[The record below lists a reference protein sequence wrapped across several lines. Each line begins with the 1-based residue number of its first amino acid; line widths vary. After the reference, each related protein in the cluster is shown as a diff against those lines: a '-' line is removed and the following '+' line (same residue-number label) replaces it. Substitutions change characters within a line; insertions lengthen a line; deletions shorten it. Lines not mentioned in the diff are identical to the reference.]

1 MSVPE
6 LEQRTCR
13 AYCLASR
20 WLSGHLNSPRTL
32 YIDSLHVPVSD
43 VKFLPG
49 RCGEWILTVSKGIW
63 DVLTIWDL
71 RSSDKNE
78 TRKTCEWSLR
88 GALFNGIAL
97 NTDPGSDA
105 TLAVSVSNDG
115 EQMIHLLL
123 LRSDQNGG
131 LSIQTTVTISS
142 SMKPTKLEGD
152 LLAVSD
158 EVSQT
163 VVWNWRARTSAILK
177 QPDGEAGLWQP
188 NRIIQVV
195 FANQSVLVIRA
206 CSIHLFPYPELQEM
220 PLTYTPIAQHSFGW
234 IDGVCVT
241 PTRTLTP
248 SLSIL
253 LRGESDDPWTSGQHS
268 LNHYTLLPNLNA
280 ATDQDVRPSPYIF
293 PPALIAKVPAV
304 RGTLRCRNV
313 VLGPC
318 GTAAWIQPQDRA
330 VVGLTWTSDE
340 GYPLQAIHSISGKES
355 LMLAAFPGPLT
366 RDGEGWKQDDV
377 GIDVAGIRSTA
388 VFTNELNN
396 WTALDYDEEVG
407 PTHPHHQLS
416 GNRRIILVA
425 YSQRTL
431 IFYFGA
437 VMIQLPVDL
446 IDEVVH
452 HLRGDVETLS
462 QCCQVSHA
470 FLIPS
475 RKALFTIIRFDRAV
489 YSSGLT
495 TSPDYPYD
503 DSKLRETQKRWKLFY
518 AFLIANPQY
527 ISCIEELWL
536 NGLTWAIKENT
547 FPALLVRLEESKNL
561 RVLSL
566 AFSVGTLEGWSVL
579 PMAISEPLTALFR
592 SPYLHTLRIHITD
605 RCACTIPPNV
615 FAAVAP
621 TLKRLYVG
629 GESIYSVI
637 SGSWCPHLYPVDP
650 PRPILREK
658 PVKLEVLEIG
668 CHDTPRFRDFLLGP
682 YSPFDLSNVKVV
694 TIRGWSDPDGLSDII
709 KLVERSIESLVW
721 FHPRARNGS
730 FVESTQ
736 LWSMKRLCSLTLIM
750 AEQHHVDT
758 VFKFLGRGAIPDS
771 LTCITMYIDDD
782 VGTLRSDSCQSS
794 IDRKL
799 GDLITIFGRRD
810 VRIVMLRRV
819 TMLNERSL
827 AMMKNYFPQ
836 LSKKA
841 RLAVVEEDM
850 LTFEKN
856 IRALVSGS

>member
-1 MSVPE
+1 
-6 LEQRTCR
+6 
-13 AYCLASR
+13 
-20 WLSGHLNSPRTL
+20 
-32 YIDSLHVPVSD
+32 
-43 VKFLPG
+43 
-49 RCGEWILTVSKGIW
+49 
-63 DVLTIWDL
+63 
-71 RSSDKNE
+71 
-78 TRKTCEWSLR
+78 
-88 GALFNGIAL
+88 
-97 NTDPGSDA
+97 
-105 TLAVSVSNDG
+105 
-115 EQMIHLLL
+115 
-123 LRSDQNGG
+123 
-131 LSIQTTVTISS
+131 
-142 SMKPTKLEGD
+142 MKPTKLEGD

-366 RDGEGWKQDDV
+366 RDEEGWKQDDV

-407 PTHPHHQLS
+407 
-416 GNRRIILVA
+416 RIVLC
-425 YSQRTL
+425 SS
-431 IFYFGA
+431 FGC
-437 VMIQLPVDL
+437 VTVL
-446 IDEVVH
+446 E
-452 HLRGDVETLS
+452 
-462 QCCQVSHA
+462 
-470 FLIPS
+470 F

-668 CHDTPRFRDFLLGP
+668 CNDTPRFRDFLLGP

-694 TIRGWSDPDGLSDII
+694 MIRGWSDPDGLSDII

-799 GDLITIFGRRD
+799 GDLIAIFGRRD

-827 AMMKNYFPQ
+827 AMMKSYFPQ
-836 LSKKA
+836 LSEKA